1 MNRLVLGTLLCAA
14 LMGHAEARTIV
25 GDVSGQGDDTFFIG
39 QSFTTTAAAFDH
51 VSFSFFDPTGA
62 RQALGTAYLFSAA
75 YTGTPDGLASASA
88 NLIATAMGDGS
99 NYIFDPSLRLSA
111 STQYYVYSDTAMHLL
126 GGGTYYRGG
135 SYASSS
141 SASANFVAGAV
152 TGADAN
158 FILDGNFADLNV
170 RDDNPVAVGT
180 QRGTESNNEPLAFG
194 QSFTTGDAAL
204 NNISFNFYAEDGSP
218 LALGTAYL
226 FSERYT
232 GTLFDMPTVTRNLV
246 GSSLASGS
254 AYVFDPNMVLAPNTK
269 YYLYADQPMVITG
282 NGVSSLPGSEFS
294 RNSRVNPFGSFEPDL
309 TGADA
314 NFALRG
320 TAVVAVPE
328 PAAWA
333 MMLIGFGTIG
343 AGMRSRR
350 KSTAPTLA

>member
-1 MNRLVLGTLLCAA
+1 MNRLVLGALLCAA
-14 LMGHAEARTIV
+14 WMGHAEARTIV
-25 GDVSGQGDDTFFIG
+25 GDVSGNADDSFFVG
-39 QSFTTTAAAFDH
+39 QSFTTTATAFDH

-62 RQALGTAYLFSAA
+62 RQALGTAYLFSSA
-75 YTGTPDGLASASA
+75 YAGTPDGLAGASA
-88 NLIATAMGDGS
+88 NLIATAAGDGT
-99 NYIFDPSLRLSA
+99 NYVFDPSLRLNA
-111 STQYYVYSDTAMHLL
+111 STQYYLYSDTAMHLL

-141 SASANFVAGAV
+141 SASANFMSGAV
-152 TGADAN
+152 AGADAN
-158 FILDGNFADLNV
+158 FILDGSFADLNV

-180 QRGTESNNEPLAFG
+180 QKGTESNNEPYVYG
-194 QSFTTGDAAL
+194 QSFTTGDTAL

-218 LALGTAYL
+218 LARGTAYL

-232 GTLFDMPTVTRNLV
+232 DTLFDMPTVTRNLV

-254 AYVFDPNMVLAPNTK
+254 AYVFDPNMVLAANTK
-269 YYLYADQPMVITG
+269 YYLYADQPMVIMG

-294 RNSRVNPFGSFEPDL
+294 QNSRVNPFGSFEPDP

-314 NFALRG
+314 NFALHG
-320 TAVVAVPE
+320 TAVAAVPE

-350 KSTAPTLA
+350 KSADPARA